1 LTHTKWRRAKKFNSA
16 LILNRVN
23 TIQMEREGVSIKEL
37 GEEIY
42 KGLKEVG
49 FNKEEFKKT
58 VNITEM
64 EKFALGEALDFGFS
78 EKKKLTESEQES
90 RKTLISDI
98 HSAYNETIQTMASL
112 DQKTSETSSV
122 EKKSFTPKNL
132 NMTSLDE
139 KEKVTANLDKLA
151 KKINAMITAAANNTI
166 TSRLLDE
173 AKREELELYKN
184 GEIS

>member
-1 LTHTKWRRAKKFNSA
+1 
-16 LILNRVN
+16 
-23 TIQMEREGVSIKEL
+23 
-37 GEEIY
+37 
-42 KGLKEVG
+42 
-49 FNKEEFKKT
+49 
-58 VNITEM
+58 
-64 EKFALGEALDFGFS
+64 
-78 EKKKLTESEQES
+78 
-90 RKTLISDI
+90 
-98 HSAYNETIQTMASL
+98 L